1 MPMKKTNMKPVNSK
15 APKNEDDAE
24 EEEDPDLSGISRE
37 NNHVY
42 FYSEI
47 DRKSIFKLI
56 GLIKE
61 AEEYSI
67 ITSLRLHIDEVPIY
81 LHIHSDGGYVFDA
94 FVAIDVI
101 RSCRVPVHSIIDG
114 ATASGG
120 TLMSVVCAKRY
131 IRPSAFMLIHQ
142 LSSECWGKMRE
153 IEDEYANLVELMDKI
168 KLIYKENSK
177 MKKKQIKKLLN
188 HDLWL
193 NSETSIEY
201 GLADGLWLK

>member
-1 MPMKKTNMKPVNSK
+1 MPMKNSTIKSTNTKN
-15 APKNEDDAE
+15 PKNEDDDAE
-24 EEEDPDLSGISRE
+24 EADPDLSGISRE

-42 FYSEI
+42 LYSEI

-56 GLIKE
+56 RLIKE

-81 LHIHSDGGYVFDA
+81 LHIHSDGGYVFDT

-153 IEDEYANLVELMDKI
+153 IEDEYTNLVELMDKI

-201 GLADGLWLK
+201 GLVDGLWLK

>member
-1 MPMKKTNMKPVNSK
+1 MPMKNSTIKSTNTKN
-15 APKNEDDAE
+15 PKNEDDDAE
-24 EEEDPDLSGISRE
+24 EADPDLSGISRE

-56 GLIKE
+56 RLIKE

-81 LHIHSDGGYVFDA
+81 LHIHSDGGYVFDT

-153 IEDEYANLVELMDKI
+153 IEDEYTNLVELMDKI

-201 GLADGLWLK
+201 GLVDGLWLK

>member
-1 MPMKKTNMKPVNSK
+1 MPMKKSNMKPVNSK
-15 APKNEDDAE
+15 SPKNEDDDD